1 MKNIHEILKSVGLE
15 VPEEK
20 KEAFDKTLFE
30 NYKTISE
37 YEGITGKLSKAESER
52 DTYKTKYDT
61 DIKQRDEDLETLKK
75 QLEDA
80 GIDKTKLDELT
91 NKLSTLQTT
100 YDTAKTE
107 YEKQLAKQKYEFLVK
122 ESVNKIEFS
131 SNSAKKTFI
140 ADVLAKNLPVEN
152 DNLLGFDDFVNA
164 YKEQDAGA
172 FKVVENNNSDNNNN
186 DGKPK
191 PTFINASNNTSTPPE
206 NNSNTNQS
214 TKPNPIIW

>member
-1 MKNIHEILKSVGLE
+1 MKNIYEILKSVGVE
-15 VPEEK
+15 VPEDK
-20 KEAFDKTLFE
+20 KESFDKALFE

-61 DIKQRDEDLETLKK
+61 DIKQRDEDLETLKQ

-80 GIDKTKLDELT
+80 GVDKTKLDELT

-172 FKVVENNNSDNNNN
+172 FKTVENNEPMDNST
-186 DGKPK
+186 GKPK
-191 PTFINASNNTSTPPE
+191 PTFINASNNTSTPP
-206 NNSNTNQS
+206 NNSNTNQ
-214 TKPNPIIW
+214 TARPNPVIW